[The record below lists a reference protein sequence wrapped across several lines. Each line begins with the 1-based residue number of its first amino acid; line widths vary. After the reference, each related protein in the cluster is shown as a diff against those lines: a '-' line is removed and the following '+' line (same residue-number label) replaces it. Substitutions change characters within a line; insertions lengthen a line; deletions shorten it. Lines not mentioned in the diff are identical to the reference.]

1 MFIEVPER
9 HRNVRRGRGEGIAIE
24 VRLPN
29 RQLNPNLDENHFLI
43 DAQTGKCFDV
53 VRIEMYNVD
62 EEKTILYC
70 AMVDVGG
77 SMKERV
83 TMVYNLMMEPTR
95 TGGGPTPSYAE
106 TSGSRRTSTMD
117 PALTMS
123 LGMDKAASDI
133 ADDAHRHRRSD
144 GSVSLVDAMRMA
156 GAFDDDDDDEDY

>member
-29 RQLNPNLDENHFLI
+29 QQLKPNLDENHFLI
-43 DAQTGKCFDV
+43 DTQSGKCFDV
-53 VRIEMYNVD
+53 VRIEMYSVD
-62 EEKTILYC
+62 EEQTILYC
-70 AMVDVGG
+70 TMVDVGG
-77 SMKERV
+77 SMKEHI

-95 TGGGPTPSYAE
+95 SGTGPSPSYAE

-123 LGMDKAASDI
+123 LGMDKMASDI
-133 ADDAHRHRRSD
+133 ADSAHRHRRGD

-156 GAFDDDDDDEDY
+156 GALGDDDDEDDY